1 MKKLPTKKSA
11 PARVTSAKPSGK
23 EFFMAPRKTVSETRS
38 PMAARVRLGGVPLE
52 HKAGF
57 ELISYRIRQLLLGK
71 PEAWE
76 EIDREEAGS
85 FWSLFRKYHLP
96 LLLPC
101 FVFYAI
107 RELIYFHNLALFL
120 RHCFVVFPLGVAF
133 YAGYIFLLGVIA
145 EETAEHSGGRF
156 SPQSGM
162 RIALFSTL
170 IVSCLSVLLFLPVL
184 GAPLLMLAIVWHY
197 RQLFAGARQVLN
209 IAESSYKVYRLSH
222 IIVWLLMGLTAFV
235 GLSLVSFIAAKLGIA
250 AI

>member
-1 MKKLPTKKSA
+1 MKKLPAKKSA
-11 PARVTSAKPSGK
+11 PARASGAKPSGRD
-23 EFFMAPRKTVSETRS
+23 FFTAPKKNAIESAPVS
-38 PMAARVRLGGVPLE
+38 AARVRLGGVPLE

-76 EIDREEAGS
+76 EIDREEAGT

-101 FVFYAI
+101 FVFYTI
-107 RELIYFHNLALFL
+107 RELVHFHSAALLL
-120 RHCFVVFPLGVAF
+120 RHCLIVFPLGVLF
-133 YAGYIFLLGVIA
+133 YAGYIFILGVIA

-162 RIALFSTL
+162 RVALFSTL
-170 IVSCLSVLLFLPVL
+170 IVSCLSVLLFLPVV
-184 GAPLLMLAIVWHY
+184 GTPLVMLAILWHY

-209 IAESSYKVYRLSH
+209 IADNAYKVYRLSH
-222 IIVWLLMGLTAFV
+222 VIVWLLMGLSAFV

>member
-1 MKKLPTKKSA
+1 MKKLPAKKNA
-11 PARVTSAKPSGK
+11 TLRTTSAKPSGR
-23 EFFMAPRKTVSETRS
+23 EFFTAPKKPVSEAGAPTAS
-38 PMAARVRLGGVPLE
+38 RVRLGGIPLE

-57 ELISYRIRQLLLGK
+57 ELISYRIRQLLTGK

-76 EIDREEAGS
+76 EIEREEAGS

-96 LLLPC
+96 LLVPC
-101 FVFYAI
+101 FVFFAI
-107 RELIYFHNLALFL
+107 RELIRYQNLSLFL
-120 RHCFVVFPLGVAF
+120 RHCLIVFPLAVAL

-170 IVSCLSVLLFLPVL
+170 IVSCFSVLLFLPVV
-184 GAPLLMLAIVWHY
+184 GAPLLVFAVVWHY
-197 RQLFAGARQVLN
+197 RQLFAGARQLLN
-209 IAESSYKVYRLSH
+209 IAESSYKIYRLSH

-235 GLSLVSFIAAKLGIA
+235 GLSLISFLAAKLGIA

>member
-1 MKKLPTKKSA
+1 MKKLPAKKSA
-11 PARVTSAKPSGK
+11 PTRATGARPSGK
-23 EFFMAPRKTVSETRS
+23 EFFTAPKKTATETVPPVAS
-38 PMAARVRLGGVPLE
+38 RVRLGGIPLE

-71 PEAWE
+71 PDAWE
-76 EIDREEAGS
+76 EIDRDEVGS

-101 FVFYAI
+101 FVFYVI
-107 RELIYFHNLALFL
+107 RELIHFQNLALFL
-120 RHCFVVFPLGVAF
+120 RHTFVAFPMGVTF

-170 IVSCLSVLLFLPVL
+170 IVSCLSVLLFLPVV
-184 GAPLLMLAIVWHY
+184 GAPLLLVAVIWHY